1 MLRLIHPAN
10 KRSPPSS
17 QPILNDLS
25 KMQDENQKLYINI
38 TQVYQASSAPIGS
51 SSFPPITNKRCARL
65 INLNLSSLMPGTP
78 HH

>member
-38 TQVYQASSAPIGS
+38 TQVYQASSAPINRE
-51 SSFPPITNKRCARL
+51 FIIPT
-65 INLNLSSLMPGTP
+65 
-78 HH
+78 HHK